1 MANLSCAK
9 FRPLNLRINKYEMTL
24 KLWSDSN
31 EKNTKM
37 HSTQHP
43 DNLNSPFFA
52 NDTVDGFS
60 VLFTH
65 MINKV
70 GQG

>member
-9 FRPLNLRINKYEMTL
+9 SRPPNLRINKYEMTL

-37 HSTQHP
+37 HEHATP
-43 DNLNSPFFA
+43 R
-52 NDTVDGFS
+52 
-60 VLFTH
+60 
-65 MINKV
+65 
-70 GQG
+70 